1 MSAVDESKLVKD
13 RKPVALW
20 QLVMLPIISLAATLL
35 AFTAAE
41 KTVHRAAEQHFNY
54 RQSQI
59 VDAISRR
66 MLTYESVLRG
76 SLSFFQV
83 DGEVSREDW
92 NSYMSSL
99 RISDSFPGIQA
110 LGYSQVVTPAQKDA
124 FERSVRKDGFKDFHI
139 KPSTP
144 RDFYTAIKFIS
155 PMDERNLRAFGYD
168 MWSEKTRREAM
179 SRATDTG
186 KTMLS
191 GRVMLVQ
198 ENGQDVQHGTLMYL
212 PYYGAGLKTPTSIE
226 ARRAELKG
234 FIYSAFRMK
243 DLMRGILE
251 SDLNDMHVRI
261 SAIAP
266 DGTANLLFDTD
277 NAPKHRSMFEHE
289 PLTSTQQINMYG
301 QTWSLNFEGISGFYP
316 DLPRQN
322 PSVIVLFCGLIIT
335 ALLAL
340 LSHATQTTDRR
351 ASALADEM
359 TRDLDARANELAQVV
374 SELHQEIERRESVE
388 ESQKQLEERL
398 RKQATTDY
406 LTGLSNRAVFSDA
419 LKVQEQLSATQDISC
434 GVMLLDL
441 DRFKH
446 VNDSM
451 GHFTGDRVLC
461 VVAERLRAIVNAPH
475 ILVRQGGDEFA
486 ILLRGAVTPAAAMRL
501 SESCISVL
509 SEPVE
514 IDGMAIKCQTSIG
527 VALHRDGV
535 CDTSKLLSR
544 ADMAL
549 YQAKASGRGNYQIFD
564 NLLEETL
571 NERNELEAAL
581 QGAVLRNELDL
592 YYQPKIKS
600 HTGEVAGY
608 EALLRWK
615 HPTLGMVPP
624 DRFIPLAEES
634 SLISEIGDLVIDKA
648 CAQIAEWKLQGRAKS
663 VAVNL
668 SPRQF
673 NQRDLVQ
680 RIKSAMTRHKVEAS
694 LLEIEIT
701 ENVLITDF
709 DEAVEQL
716 RKLHVLGLRIS
727 IDDFGTGFSS
737 LAYLHRL
744 KVDVLKI
751 DRSFVSSLDTS
762 QSRSI
767 VESILGLARNLRL
780 QVVAEGV
787 ETVEQARFLRA
798 HGCELMQGYLF
809 SPALPIHALEEWLT
823 EHEKQPPAFA
833 ELRGI

>member
-1 MSAVDESKLVKD
+1 MSLVDTSTKMND

-20 QLVMLPIISLAATLL
+20 QLVMLPLISLAATLL

-41 KTVHRAAEQHFNY
+41 KTVHQAAEQHFEY

-66 MLTYESVLRG
+66 MRTYESVLRG
-76 SLSFFQV
+76 TLSFFKV
-83 DGEVSREDW
+83 DGQVSRDEW
-92 NSYMSSL
+92 NTYVTSL
-99 RISDSFPGIQA
+99 QIVDSFPGIQA
-110 LGYSQVVTPAQKDA
+110 LGYAQVVPPSKKDA
-124 FERSVRKDGFKDFHI
+124 FERAVRQEGFRDFHI
-139 KPSTP
+139 KPQTP

-168 MWSEKTRREAM
+168 MWSEKTRRDAM

-198 ENGQDVQHGTLMYL
+198 ENGEDVQHGILMYL
-212 PYYGAGLKTPTSIE
+212 PFYGAGLKTPTTIE
-226 ARRAELKG
+226 ARRAKLQG
-234 FIYSAFRMK
+234 FVYSAFRMK

-261 SAIAP
+261 SAIDQ
-266 DGTANLLFDTD
+266 DGKANLLFETD
-277 NAPKHRSMFEHE
+277 NEPKTRHFLAHA
-289 PLTSTQQINMYG
+289 PLTNSQQINMYG
-301 QTWSLNFEGISGFYP
+301 QTWSLNFEGFSGFYP
-316 DLPRQN
+316 DLPRHN
-322 PSVIVLFCGLIIT
+322 PSVVVLFCGLIIT

-351 ASALADEM
+351 ASKLADKM
-359 TRDLDARANELAQVV
+359 TRDLDARANELANVV
-374 SELHQEIERRESVE
+374 SELNLEIERREAVE
-388 ESQKQLEERL
+388 ASQKQLEERL

-406 LTGLSNRAVFSDA
+406 LTGLSNRAVFNDA
-419 LKVQEQLSATQDISC
+419 LKVQEKLSATQDISC
-434 GVMLLDL
+434 GVLLLDL

-446 VNDSM
+446 VNDTM

-461 VVAERLRAIVNAPH
+461 VVAERLRAIIHPPH

-486 ILLRGAVTPAAAMRL
+486 ILLRGAVTPAAAMRI
-501 SESCISVL
+501 SESCISAL
-509 SEPVE
+509 LEPID
-514 IDGMAIKCQTSIG
+514 IDGKTVKCQTSIG

-549 YQAKASGRGNYQIFD
+549 YQSKAAGRGCYKIFD
-564 NLLEETL
+564 NELEESL
-571 NERNELEAAL
+571 NERNQLEAAL
-581 QGAVLRNELDL
+581 QGAVLRNELEL

-600 HTGEVAGY
+600 HTGEIAGY

-624 DRFIPLAEES
+624 DRFIPLAEETT
-634 SLISEIGDLVIDKA
+634 LINEIGDLVIDRA
-648 CAQIAEWKLQGRAKS
+648 CAQIAKWKQQGQAKP

-668 SPRQF
+668 SPSQF
-673 NQRDLVQ
+673 SQRDLVK
-680 RIKSAMTRHKVEAS
+680 RIKVAMTRHKVEAS

-709 DEAVEQL
+709 EEAVEQL
-716 RKLHVLGLRIS
+716 RKLHMLGLRIS

-744 KVDVLKI
+744 DVDVLKI

-780 QVVAEGV
+780 EVVAEGV

-809 SPALPIHALEEWLT
+809 SPALPIHDLEEWII
-823 EHEKQPPAFA
+823 EHEKQPPGFA
-833 ELRGI
+833 ELKGI